1 MKLIKLAKFALVG
14 GIGFVVDSVT
24 FSIIY
29 QNYELE
35 LLTVRLIAF
44 ILAVLT
50 TWLGNRLFTFR
61 DRTHI
66 ETITQMRRF
75 FLSASLSALPNLLV
89 FKVMSALLAET
100 SWGVYIAFVAGVGVG
115 MVSNFLLS
123 DRWVFKASGT

>member
-35 LLTVRLIAF
+35 LLTVRIIAF